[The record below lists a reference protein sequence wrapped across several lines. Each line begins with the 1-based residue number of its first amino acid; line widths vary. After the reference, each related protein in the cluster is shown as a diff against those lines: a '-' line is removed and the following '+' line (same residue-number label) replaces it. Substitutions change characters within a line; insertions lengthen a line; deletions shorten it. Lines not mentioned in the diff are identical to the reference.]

1 MDVTACVAAEVTRL
15 SRARDRVLV
24 GIDGPDAA
32 GKSTLADQLAGSLPV
47 PALRVSVD
55 RFHLPQE
62 VRHRRG
68 QLSAEGYY
76 QDSFDYPALLTRCLM
91 PFRSGAPQVQT
102 ASYDY
107 RADGRRRTDAE
118 VPSRAIL
125 VVDGVFLLRPQLRDL
140 WTLSVYLRVSPE
152 ETLQRAAD
160 RDLALFGSHDEIQRR
175 YQERYLPGQALY
187 RNEAHPEET
196 AHIVIGNEHP
206 RKPVIERWAI
216 PGGDGDR
223 HGMHR

>member
-1 MDVTACVAAEVTRL
+1 
-15 SRARDRVLV
+15 
-24 GIDGPDAA
+24 
-32 GKSTLADQLAGSLPV
+32 
-47 PALRVSVD
+47 
-55 RFHLPQE
+55 
-62 VRHRRG
+62 
-68 QLSAEGYY
+68 
-76 QDSFDYPALLTRCLM
+76 M